1 MDWKFMYCWL
11 YYESRLY
18 TGVDILKMV
27 KKEKIKKVSMAI
39 NVLKVSDAY

>member
-1 MDWKFMYCWL
+1 MSPDC
-11 YYESRLY
+11 